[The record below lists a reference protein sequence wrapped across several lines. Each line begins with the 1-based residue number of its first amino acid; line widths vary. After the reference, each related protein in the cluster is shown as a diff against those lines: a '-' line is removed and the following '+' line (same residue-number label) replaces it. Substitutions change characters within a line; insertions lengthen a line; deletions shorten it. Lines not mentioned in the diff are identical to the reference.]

1 MSEPLEALDEELA
14 AALGPMRE
22 DVDVPDGVEARLF
35 ERLQSSVNVAPPSVP
50 AAPSPAATTG
60 APWWT
65 VAASFGAGAVAGALA
80 LHTLSAPPPP
90 ETIVREVTI
99 AVFPDAGSDA
109 PFAVDAG
116 PSDAWVARASE
127 APQANENSAPEAASQ
142 GGERALLMRAQ
153 VALTRALAS
162 DALAALSE
170 HRSRYPRGQLTEER
184 EALWVQALA
193 ASHDARAASAA
204 EAFLA
209 RYPSSI
215 FREAVEAAH

>member
-1 MSEPLEALDEELA
+1 MSEQLEELDDELA

-22 DVDVPDGVEARLF
+22 DIDVPDGAEARLF
-35 ERLQSSVNVAPPSVP
+35 QRLQSSVNVAPPSAP
-50 AAPSPAATTG
+50 AAPSTG

-65 VAASFGAGAVAGALA
+65 VAAAFGAGAIAGALA
-80 LHTLSAPPPP
+80 LQALATPPAP
-90 ETIVREVTI
+90 ETVVREVI
-99 AVFPDAGSDA
+99 VEVFPDAGSDA
-109 PFAVDAG
+109 PIAVDAG
-116 PSDAWVARASE
+116 PSDAFVASAMA
-127 APQANENSAPEAASQ
+127 APLPNENSAPEAASQ

-204 EAFLA
+204 ESFVA

-215 FREAVEAAH
+215 FREAVEAAR

>member
-1 MSEPLEALDEELA
+1 MSERLEELDEDLA
-14 AALGPMRE
+14 AALGPLRE
-22 DVDVPDGVEARLF
+22 DVDVPEGVEARLF
-35 ERLQSSVNVAPPSVP
+35 QRLQSSVNVAPPNVP

-65 VAASFGAGAVAGALA
+65 VAAAFGAGAVAGALA
-80 LHTLSAPPPP
+80 LQALTTPAAP
-90 ETIVREVTI
+90 ETVVREVI
-99 AVFPDAGSDA
+99 VEVFPDAGSDA
-109 PFAVDAG
+109 PISFDAG
-116 PSDAWVARASE
+116 PSDAFVVSAIA
-127 APQANENSAPEAASQ
+127 APQPNEISAPEAASQ

-170 HRSRYPRGQLTEER
+170 HRGRYPRGQLTEER

-215 FREAVEAAH
+215 FREAVEAAR